1 LKITYIRQFR
11 VAFSLIALLILL
23 VSLAYG
29 TEDCP
34 AGVRIVRNDAWN
46 GFVSQIK
53 FLPDDSPQ
61 DSFDKELLVIQK
73 FLKAYETEV
82 SVGVYDLEVFKAI
95 DHARARFTEGRQR
108 SGNTLKRAVLQG
120 RASKG
125 GEVTCGIRDSHRLQQ
140 M

>member
-29 TEDCP
+29 TEDRP
-34 AGVRIVRNDAWN
+34 AVVRIVRNDAWN
-46 GFVSQIK
+46 DFVGQIK

-61 DSFDKELLVIQK
+61 DSFDKELLVVQK
-73 FLKAYETEV
+73 FLKAHETEV

-95 DHARARFTEGRQR
+95 DQARARLQKADRDLE
-108 SGNTLKRAVLQG
+108 TLRNELSYKEEQAKVGSDLW
-120 RASKG
+120 
-125 GEVTCGIRDSHRLQQ
+125 D
-140 M
+140 

>member
-1 LKITYIRQFR
+1 MKITYIRQFR

-46 GFVSQIK
+46 DFVRQIK

-61 DSFDKELLVIQK
+61 DSFDKELLVVQK
-73 FLKAYETEV
+73 FLKAHETEV
-82 SVGVYDLEVFKAI
+82 SVGVYDLQVFKAL
-95 DHARARFTEGRQR
+95 DQARARLQKADRDLETLRNELSYKEEQAKVGR
-108 SGNTLKRAVLQG
+108 
-120 RASKG
+120 
-125 GEVTCGIRDSHRLQQ
+125 
-140 M
+140 